1 MVEDSLQYC
10 LSVVWKLLSTPCL
23 FTGFVHLSVISVCL
37 CHAGHSP
44 GPDLEFAENRESYAL
59 TAGLSLGMIALGVGA
74 YQYYQSLC
82 TVVKCSSVCI
92 FLFSSLSSF
101 VSQAGDNSVGLS
113 DLNLEDKLCVYING
127 GAKSFVRLKTNTT
140 C

>member
-1 MVEDSLQYC
+1 MSICQLY
-10 LSVVWKLLSTPCL
+10 L
-23 FTGFVHLSVISVCL
+23 SVCL

-59 TAGLSLGMIALGVGA
+59 TAGLSLGMIALGVGI
-74 YQYYQSLC
+74 YQQCVYYQSLC
-82 TVVKCSSVCI
+82 TSVPLFA
-92 FLFSSLSSF
+92 FLFFSLSSF
-101 VSQAGDNSVGLS
+101 LSQAGDNSVGLS